1 MSAMSKYPFIVIN
14 NEKVNFESLLVGKVA
29 QNSVTVK
36 NSSLVATNI
45 RIEKISDD
53 DKDHSFSLSLHEAH
67 LAPQGEA
74 KITISYTPTV
84 AGNISCQYYRIVSDG
99 GNELSLSVRGEAE
112 GYAVDLSANSVHFG
126 EVAKD
131 SSTNRLINVQNN
143 NDVPAT
149 FQFITDKNNLFS
161 FS

>member
-1 MSAMSKYPFIVIN
+1 
-14 NEKVNFESLLVGKVA
+14 
-29 QNSVTVK
+29 
-36 NSSLVATNI
+36 
-45 RIEKISDD
+45 
-53 DKDHSFSLSLHEAH
+53 
-67 LAPQGEA
+67 
-74 KITISYTPTV
+74 
-84 AGNISCQYYRIVSDG
+84 VSDG

-161 FS
+161 FSQTEGTVKPFSFARIIVTFNPP